1 MLKLFLHAMKR
12 SFFLFFLSGLSVLAQ
27 EVVPPAISD
36 ATPGTNGTPII
47 SEPAKPV
54 MINGKPASE
63 LTEQQMLDFL
73 QEKIKTIT
81 QEDGELLPLRVAP
94 GYALKLLYQEPIMDA
109 VPGDP
114 ALCSLTKIG
123 SRILVFNAKQRAG
136 DTNLSVFF
144 AGGIV
149 RHYHIFIEAD
159 FSTADDFYRVL
170 AATEVPE
177 TGVGGGSGASSATL
191 FMDAS
196 GGVNGSNL
204 TNLINNYDSLLSERS
219 VDTNRIRRREV
230 FRRGSG
236 TAWTYYYIFDFANGS
251 AAVSFRYR
259 NPGSMEAV
267 FTPGRVRIQIGAM
280 IFTPDFASVDKEY
293 LGPGQSAIGYVFFK
307 KPAFSLNQ
315 PFDLVWSRQ

>member
-1 MLKLFLHAMKR
+1 MKR
-12 SFFLFFLSGLSVLAQ
+12 SLFLFFLSGLSVLAQ

-177 TGVGGGSGASSATL
+177 TGGGGGSGASSATL

-236 TAWTYYYIFDFANGS
+236 TAWTYYYVFDFANGS

>member
-1 MLKLFLHAMKR
+1 MKR
-12 SFFLFFLSGLSVLAQ
+12 SIFLFFLSGFSVLAQ

-54 MINGKPASE
+54 IINGKPASE

-109 VPGDP
+109 VPGD
-114 ALCSLTKIG
+114 
-123 SRILVFNAKQRAG
+123 
-136 DTNLSVFF
+136 NLSVFF

-177 TGVGGGSGASSATL
+177 TGVGGGSGGSSATL
-191 FMDAS
+191 FIDAS

-236 TAWTYYYIFDFANGS
+236 TAWTYYYVFDFANGS

>member
-1 MLKLFLHAMKR
+1 MKR
-12 SFFLFFLSGLSVLAQ
+12 SLLFFFWSGLSVLAQ
-27 EVVPPAISD
+27 EVVPPAMSD
-36 ATPGTNGTPII
+36 ATPGANGTQPII

-54 MINGKPASE
+54 MIDGKPASE

-73 QEKIKTIT
+73 QSKIKTIT

-94 GYALKLLYQEPIMDA
+94 GYALKLMYQEPIMDA

-114 ALCSLTKIG
+114 ALCTLTKVG

-144 AGGIV
+144 AGGVV
-149 RHYHIFIEAD
+149 RQYHIFIEAN
-159 FSTADDFYRVL
+159 FSTADDFFRVL

-177 TGVGGGSGASSATL
+177 TGVGGPSGASSASMFL
-191 FMDAS
+191 DAS
-196 GGVNGSNL
+196 GEVNGSNL
-204 TNLINNYDSLLSERS
+204 TNLINNYDALVSERS

-236 TAWTYYYIFDFANGS
+236 NAWTYYYVFDFANGS

-259 NPGSMEAV
+259 NPGRMEAV

-280 IFTPDFASVDKEY
+280 IFTPDFAAVDKEY
-293 LGPGQSAIGYVFFK
+293 IGQGQSAIGYVFFK

>member
-1 MLKLFLHAMKR
+1 MKW
-12 SFFLFFLSGLSVLAQ
+12 SLLLFFCSGLSVLAQ

-36 ATPGTNGTPII
+36 PTPGTSGTQPII

-54 MINGKPASE
+54 MIDGKPASE
-63 LTEQQMLDFL
+63 LSEQQMMDFL
-73 QEKIKTIT
+73 QGKIKTIT

-94 GYALKLLYQEPIMDA
+94 GYALKLMYQEPIMDA

-114 ALCSLTKIG
+114 ALCTLTKIG
-123 SRILVFNAKQRAG
+123 SKILVFNAKQRAG

-149 RHYHIFIEAD
+149 RQYHIFIEAN
-159 FSTADDFYRVL
+159 FSTADDFFRVL

-177 TGVGGGSGASSATL
+177 TSVGAVSGASSSSMFLDTA
-191 FMDAS
+191 
-196 GGVNGSNL
+196 GEVNGSNL
-204 TNLINNYDSLLSERS
+204 TNLINNYDALLSERS

-236 TAWTYYYIFDFANGS
+236 TAWTYYYVFDFANGS

-259 NPGSMEAV
+259 NPGRMDTV

-280 IFTPDFASVDKEY
+280 IFTPDFAAIDKEY
-293 LGPGQSAIGYVFFK
+293 IGPGQSAIGYVFFK